1 MSEKQ
6 VDIIGHIFVPK
17 HTKISEDEAKT
28 LLETLNISKK
38 QLPKISKKDMSIAH
52 LDMQTG
58 DVVKIERKSQS
69 AGMTTFY
76 RVVV

>member
-6 VDIIGHIFVPK
+6 IDITGHLFVPK
-17 HTKISEDEAKT
+17 HTKINEEEIKT

-58 DVVKIERKSQS
+58 EIIKIERKSPT